1 VKRKNSGKFKM
12 CWGTPKRKGHFHS
25 KKGTYVSLSDYQRIN
40 DKKWLNPPSLKNE
53 TQGLQP
59 DN

>member
-12 CWGTPKRKGHFHS
+12 RWGTPKRKGHFHS
-25 KKGTYVSLSDYQRIN
+25 KSLSDYQRIN